1 MGDVVDIQQYR
12 PRRSASAVSPAG
24 PARFYF
30 DLACPF
36 SYIASERV
44 EGAFAS
50 VVWAP
55 AAAAALGSAASLT
68 PERREQTRSTAE
80 RRAAS
85 LRLPLVWPELWPAPV
100 PRAMRA
106 AAYAAEVGRGAPFA
120 LAAARLAFCGGF
132 DLETPEALCEA
143 AAAAGLDPDACLVA
157 ARDSRRDEGL
167 AMTSAQLAAHG
178 ASRLPVLEVGGVLFC
193 GEQRVAE
200 AAAAARCG
208 LVADRAL

>member
-1 MGDVVDIQQYR
+1 MGDVVDIQRYR
-12 PRRSASAVSPAG
+12 PRRSPSPASPAG
-24 PARFYF
+24 TARFFF

-36 SYIASERV
+36 SYMASERV

-55 AAAAALGSAASLT
+55 AAAAALGTVAPLT
-68 PERREQTRSTAE
+68 PERREQTRATAE
-80 RRAAS
+80 RRAAA

-106 AAYAAEVGRGAPFA
+106 AAHAAGAGRGAPFA

-143 AAAAGLDPDACLVA
+143 AAAAGLDPDACLAA
-157 ARDSRRDEGL
+157 ARDVRIDEEL
-167 AMTSAQLAAHG
+167 AITAAQLAAEG
-178 ASRLPVLEVGGVLFC
+178 ASSLPVLEVGGVLFC

-200 AAAAARCG
+200 AAAAARDG
-208 LVADRAL
+208 LVADGAL